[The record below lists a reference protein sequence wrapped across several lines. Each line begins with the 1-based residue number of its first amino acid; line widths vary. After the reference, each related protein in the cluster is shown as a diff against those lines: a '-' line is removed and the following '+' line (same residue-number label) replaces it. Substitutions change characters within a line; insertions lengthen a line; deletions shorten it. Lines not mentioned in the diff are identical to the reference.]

1 MKQLKDEKN
10 DNKFKEKDKNV
21 KKEENEEKKILE
33 NNALYFLMCLTEL
46 KEKVINIIKLTE
58 QLKNQYDFICIN
70 YPNLLDIV
78 LSYQKSFFF
87 LHLIAET
94 EIINNIELSRHYIL
108 RRINI
113 ILEKINALEN
123 KNSLDADKIK
133 EMKNL
138 REKVKELYL
147 CYERNNNNFREKMN
161 TFLEFL
167 NKISLLENNGED
179 CKKDTKK

>member
-21 KKEENEEKKILE
+21 KKEENEEKKIFE
-33 NNALYFLMCLTEL
+33 NNAPYFLMCLTEL

-113 ILEKINALEN
+113 ILEKINDLEN
-123 KNSLDADKIK
+123 KNNFDADKIK
-133 EMKNL
+133 EIKNL

-147 CYERNNNNFREKMN
+147 CYERNNNNFREQMN

-167 NKISLLENNGED
+167 NKISILENNGED